1 MPRGHAPGLAD
12 CSRVILQFILLAL
25 LGLTL
30 GYAVPGKAAW
40 VGLLVPVGFA
50 LISAFKDG
58 ITSKLIV
65 LFVIALV
72 VMAVAIVIGRLIDRR
87 TAAGT
92 ESA

>member
-1 MPRGHAPGLAD
+1 M
-12 CSRVILQFILLAL
+12 ILQFILLAL

-30 GYAVPGKAAW
+30 GYALPGKAAW
-40 VGLLVPVGFA
+40 LGLLVPLGFA
-50 LISAFKDG
+50 LLSASSDG
-58 ITSKLIV
+58 ITARLIV

-87 TAAGT
+87 TAEGS